1 MKCASFLVH
10 YLTALN
16 IITQQRNMDIF
27 GVHSSLEWAAVSLLS
42 KKITN
47 RLVSIIRNDM
57 VSGCRLLIYQYL
69 TTTVHTNSHH
79 RDGTSSETL
88 VFTLRVAADQTQKIL
103 MHLSAI
109 EPSIWNCYFL
119 TRKAPTQCMMQ

>member
-1 MKCASFLVH
+1 
-10 YLTALN
+10 
-16 IITQQRNMDIF
+16 
-27 GVHSSLEWAAVSLLS
+27 
-42 KKITN
+42 
-47 RLVSIIRNDM
+47 M

-109 EPSIWNCYFL
+109 EPSI
-119 TRKAPTQCMMQ
+119 